1 MCMYYFNQ
9 EMTLA
14 QRAGRNLDR
23 ELWKRHIKQVD
34 FARQIGR
41 TTRTVR
47 RWMYEGIPLLSDIE
61 LVATALGVSARDIL
75 FGEED
80 VSSFLLFYFIRTS
93 DVPKRKSDVRILL
106 KLFTKI
112 NLAVI
117 MQYTVTEK
125 WIFCH

>member
-1 MCMYYFNQ
+1 MKGCMCMYYFNQ

-14 QRAGRNLDR
+14 HRAGRNLDR

-61 LVATALGVSARDIL
+61 LVAAALGVSARDIL

-80 VSSFLLFYFIRTS
+80 VSSFLLFYYIRTS
-93 DVPKRKSDVRILL
+93 DFLKRKSDVRILL
-106 KLFTKI
+106 KLFT
-112 NLAVI
+112 N
-117 MQYTVTEK
+117 
-125 WIFCH
+125 

>member
-1 MCMYYFNQ
+1 MLKFNK

-23 ELWKRHIKQVD
+23 ELWKRNIKQVD
-34 FARQIGR
+34 FAKQVDR

-61 LVATALGVSARDIL
+61 LVAAALGVSTRDIL

-80 VSSFLLFYFIRTS
+80 VSSFFAVFIAFLFYGHNASAIGNMMS
-93 DVPKRKSDVRILL
+93 
-106 KLFTKI
+106 LFP
-112 NLAVI
+112 
-117 MQYTVTEK
+117 
-125 WIFCH
+125 